1 MVRIRPMLL
10 HFPTYIYIK
19 PTYSNHQSVKIDG
32 LWMGSSVA
40 ERLIFVI
47 RGSMVRV
54 HPRPRFFPTACEG
67 GNFVFLFFMK
77 HKLFILFVL

>member
-1 MVRIRPMLL
+1 MFNNYL
-10 HFPTYIYIK
+10 
-19 PTYSNHQSVKIDG
+19 YSNRQSVKIGG

-77 HKLFILFVL
+77 HKLFILGGGELRL

>member
-1 MVRIRPMLL
+1 M
-10 HFPTYIYIK
+10 
-19 PTYSNHQSVKIDG
+19 KIGG

-54 HPRPRFFPTACEG
+54 HPRPHTFDIFIIIQHFFGIE
-67 GNFVFLFFMK
+67 NFSYLENVNVINFSAGL
-77 HKLFILFVL
+77 